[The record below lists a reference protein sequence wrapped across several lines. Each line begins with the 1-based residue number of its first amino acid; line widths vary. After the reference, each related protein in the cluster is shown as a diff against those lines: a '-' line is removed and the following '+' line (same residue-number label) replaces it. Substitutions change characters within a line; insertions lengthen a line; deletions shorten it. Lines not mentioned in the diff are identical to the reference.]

1 MLKTEI
7 KRLTLAHTWTI
18 SRNSSDYKDNVI
30 VTLEKD
36 GIKAIGEAA
45 PNIRYD
51 EDADRTVQRIM
62 SNQNLFEQN
71 DLFRYQDFKKK
82 LDMRITDQSCAK
94 AALDMMVLDWVG
106 KSLKVPVYKML
117 GLSPEN
123 APLTSFSIGIDTP
136 GNMQD
141 RVREMAHMPIF
152 KIKLG
157 KENDREIIT
166 AIRQVT
172 DHAIRVDANE
182 GWKNKEK
189 AIKNIEWLDK
199 QNVEFV
205 EQPMPAAM
213 LEEAAWLKERSPL
226 PLIADE
232 AVKKT
237 ADIPKLAQA
246 YHGINIK
253 LMKSGGILE
262 ALSMIH
268 IARAME
274 MQIMLGCMV
283 ETSVAISAA
292 AQIAPLVDFIDLDGN
307 ILLKDDPYTG
317 VKQKNGRLIYS
328 DLPGLGIEINN
339 PIS

>member
-1 MLKTEI
+1 MLKTEV
-7 KRLTLAHTWTI
+7 KRLSLAHTWTI
-18 SRNSSDYKDNVI
+18 SRNSSDFKDNVI
-30 VTLEKD
+30 VHLEKD

-51 EDADRTVQRIM
+51 EDAERTTKRVMDCR
-62 SNQNLFEQN
+62 NLLAGS
-71 DLFRYQDFKKK
+71 DLFQYQELKKQI
-82 LDMRITDQSCAK
+82 DTTITDQSCAK
-94 AALDMMVLDWVG
+94 AALDMAILDWVG
-106 KSLKVPVYKML
+106 KSLNVPLYKML
-117 GLSPEN
+117 GLSPQD
-123 APLTSFSIGIDTP
+123 APLTSYSIGIDSLP
-136 GNMQD
+136 NMQE

-157 KENDREIIT
+157 KENDREIIS
-166 AIRQVT
+166 AIRAVT
-172 DHAIRVDANE
+172 NHVIRVDANE
-182 GWKNKEK
+182 GWKDKEQ
-189 AIKNIEWLDK
+189 AIKNIEWLEK

-205 EQPMPAAM
+205 EQPMPAEM
-213 LEEAAWLKERSPL
+213 LEETAWLKERTPL

-237 ADIPKLAQA
+237 ADIPHLAEA

-292 AQIAPLVDFIDLDGN
+292 AQIAPLVDYIDLDGN
-307 ILLKDDPYTG
+307 LLLADDPFSG
-317 VKQKNGRLIYS
+317 VKHKNGRLIYRN
-328 DLPGLGIEINN
+328 LPGLGIEQERN
-339 PIS
+339 

>member
-182 GWKNKEK
+182 GWKNKEE